1 MFSSRHLQKHKCKI
15 IMGKVT
21 LVHHRYINQSH
32 KLKLHLD
39 CVTLLS
45 KFMGKALD
53 KDPGLILQET

>member
-1 MFSSRHLQKHKCKI
+1 
-15 IMGKVT
+15 MGKVT